1 MVAVGYDQQGAYIQ
15 NSWGT
20 GWGSKGFGIL
30 PWDAFMQELI
40 YCCYLQNCYDGLEG

>member
-20 GWGSKGFGIL
+20 GWGSKGFGVL
-30 PWDAFMQELI
+30 PWDAFKCELI
-40 YCCYLQNCYDGLEG
+40 YCCYLQNCYNGLEG